1 MKKLKTAL
9 LLAFFGMFSALNA
22 QCPMGDVNLYYQ
34 ADIDNYA
41 MAFADCD
48 FFEGNLALG
57 KTGIVSDIHDLSPL
71 SMIKGIGGSLIIYG
85 APNLT
90 NLNGLHNIE
99 YVGKDVTFSNNPA
112 LNSLQG
118 LKNLSIVGGSLQIGN
133 QPAIVSL
140 AGLEKL
146 ESIGKDLFLSYTPNL
161 ASLQGL
167 NALSSIGGSLI
178 LDHNQ
183 GVVSLQGLNS
193 LNSIGLDLI
202 IIDNSALVRLDGLEN
217 LNVVGRSLHIGRHFS
232 DGNIGNPSLTN
243 IQALNG
249 LENIGGQLSIVANPL
264 LSVCDLNFVCE
275 FLSKGGPA
283 VILGNDTGCENLADV
298 MDACGLT
305 SVREIDPASIRI
317 RPNPATVW
325 MSLDTPLPIE
335 YLAIFNAQGRLV
347 YESQVA
353 VDGVDVSAFAKGMYV
368 VRMKIQGKEFV
379 QRLIVQ

>member
-22 QCPMGDVNLYYQ
+22 QCPVGDVNLYYQ

-41 MAFADCD
+41 IAFPDCD

-90 NLNGLHNIE
+90 NLDGLHNIE
-99 YVGKDVTFSNNPA
+99 YVGKDVSFSNNPA

-118 LKNLSIVGGSLQIGN
+118 LKNLAIVGGSFQIGN
-133 QPAIVSL
+133 QPAIISL

-167 NALSSIGGSLI
+167 SALTSIGGSLI

-183 GVVSLQGLNS
+183 GIASLEGLNNLTS
-193 LNSIGLDLI
+193 VGYDVL
-202 IIDNSALVRLDGLEN
+202 IIDNAALGRLDGLEN
-217 LNVVGRSLHIGRHFS
+217 LLTIGRNLYIGRQFT
-232 DGNIGNPSLTN
+232 DGTVGNPALVN
-243 IQALNG
+243 IEALNG
-249 LENIGGQLSIVANPL
+249 LETIGAQLTIAANPL
-264 LSVCDLNFVCE
+264 LSACNVDFVCD

-283 VILGNDTGCENLADV
+283 IIIDNAPECESLAIV
-298 MDACGLT
+298 MEACGLT

-317 RPNPATVW
+317 RPNPAVEW
-325 MSLDTPLPIE
+325 MGIDSPFPLE

-353 VDGVDVSAFAKGMYV
+353 VDRVDVSAFAKGMYV
-368 VRMKIQGKEFV
+368 VRMKIQGSEFV